1 MTLTDMTPNNVD
13 AGILANI
20 NDSGLQGL
28 IENTGYQNVSSSQQL
43 PEGVNLSFAGEQTPV
58 GVIPGQPGNTGQP
71 GMVQQQP
78 ALTQPVTAP
87 RIVETRP
94 DPRQAAE
101 VQRLQQV
108 AFEAAQARIDA
119 EERAFAAEIRD
130 LPDHEQQL
138 AITEREL
145 NQTKQVNQWLN
156 QKRQQE
162 RQAQMTQAQQ
172 LEAQQQD
179 AAKRQ
184 WGFIYA
190 TQAGL
195 PFNNE
200 AIRSAIL
207 AARDQAH
214 MQTIVRDLAGI
225 VSGSRG
231 QQAQQQLQ
239 GGVFAA
245 GGNNGAAATGPRPV
259 PRSGDLDT
267 LIQSRNYQTVNWG

>member
-1 MTLTDMTPNNVD
+1 MTPNNVD
-13 AGILANI
+13 AQILSTMNG
-20 NDSGLQGL
+20 DGLQGL
-28 IENTGYQNVSSSQQL
+28 IENTGYQGVSSTQQL
-43 PEGVNLSFAGEQTPV
+43 PEGVNLSFAGEQTPI
-58 GVIPGQPGNTGQP
+58 GQIPGQPGNTIQP
-71 GMVQQQP
+71 GAVQQQQVV
-78 ALTQPVTAP
+78 TQPAVTP
-87 RIVETRP
+87 QIPVQQP
-94 DPRQAAE
+94 DNRANAE
-101 VQRLQQV
+101 VQRLQRV

-130 LPDHEQQL
+130 LPEHEQLL
-138 AITEREL
+138 AIAERERD
-145 NQTKQVNQWLN
+145 QTKAVNGWLN
-156 QKRQQE
+156 QQRQAE
-162 RQAQMTQAQQ
+162 RQRQMTQAQQ

-179 AAKRQ
+179 SAKRQ

-214 MQTIVRDLAGI
+214 MQQIVQELAGI

-231 QQAQQQLQ
+231 NQAQQQLQ
-239 GGVFAA
+239 QGVFAA

-267 LIQSRNYQTVNWG
+267 LIASRGYQTVNWG